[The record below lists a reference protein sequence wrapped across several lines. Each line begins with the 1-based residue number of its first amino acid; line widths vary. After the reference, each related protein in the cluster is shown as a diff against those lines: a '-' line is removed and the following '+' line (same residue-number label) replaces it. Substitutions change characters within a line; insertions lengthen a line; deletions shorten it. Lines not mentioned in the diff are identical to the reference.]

1 VFWAQPSGSGAVT
14 QTVREVPATMWVPM
28 VILAIA
34 CVVLGVLPQIAYPL
48 LDRAAVVLATLG
60 R

>member
-1 VFWAQPSGSGAVT
+1 
-14 QTVREVPATMWVPM
+14 